1 MTNLIEIKVPDIG
14 DYKDIPV
21 IEIHV
26 KVGDT
31 VKAEQSIVT
40 LESDK
45 ATMDVPSSGSGVV
58 KELRIKL
65 GDNVSE
71 GTVVLVLEELISSSG
86 VEATPKAS
94 NQPTNPVAPTQ
105 SLVPSPQATVVSVPD
120 IGDYKEIPVIEIHVK
135 VGDVVKAE
143 QSLITLES
151 DKATMD
157 VPSSASG
164 VVKEVKVKLGDLVS
178 EGSVVVILE
187 ASGSLTPVVSQSMTA
202 AQSVISSPV
211 ATVAPTPLPTV
222 PVSSVTQ
229 QSTTSVTS
237 MPDVRATVSHAS
249 PTVRKYA
256 RELGAD
262 INQIKGTGPK
272 GRITQEDVRIF
283 IKQILSAP
291 KTAPAAPVNAGSG
304 LNLLPWPK
312 VDFKK
317 FGEIETK
324 PLSRIQKI
332 SAANLSRNWA
342 MIPAVTYHEDADITL
357 LESFRVETN
366 KLNEKSGLKVT
377 LLAFLMK
384 ACVQA
389 LKKYPEF
396 NSSLDGEE
404 LILKKYFHLGFAADT
419 PNGLVVPVIKDVDK
433 KGVMQIAQETSE
445 LAKLAREGKLKPD
458 QMQGACFTISSVG
471 GIGGTYFA
479 PIINAPEVA
488 ILGVSK
494 AAMKP
499 IWDGKQFNPKLICP
513 LSLTADHRVI
523 DGALATRFNAYIAE
537 LLSDFR
543 RVTL

>member
-31 VKAEQSIVT
+31 VKAEQSIIT

-45 ATMDVPSSGSGVV
+45 ATMDVPSSASGVV
-58 KELRIKL
+58 KELRVKL

-71 GTVVLVLEELISSSG
+71 GTIVLMLEEVGVVAAVATPIAPTKATPVKEISSS
-86 VEATPKAS
+86 VS
-94 NQPTNPVAPTQ
+94 NQAIEVR
-105 SLVPSPQATVVSVPD
+105 VPD
-120 IGDYKEIPVIEIHVK
+120 IGDYKDIPVIEIHVK
-135 VGDVVKAE
+135 VGDTVKAE

-157 VPSSASG
+157 VPSSSSG
-164 VVKEVKVKLGDLVS
+164 VVKEVKVQLGNLVS
-178 EGSVVVILE
+178 EGSIVVLLE
-187 ASGSLTPVVSQSMTA
+187 ANESSASVVPVVTSPAVVSVSPAVNAVLPNSVPQAHSPAIVASNPTSITAMPAVNSM
-202 AQSVISSPV
+202 
-211 ATVAPTPLPTV
+211 
-222 PVSSVTQ
+222 
-229 QSTTSVTS
+229 
-237 MPDVRATVSHAS
+237 VSHAS

-262 INQIKGTGPK
+262 IRQVSGTGPK
-272 GRITQEDVRIF
+272 GRITQNDVREF
-283 IKQILSAP
+283 IKQILTSP
-291 KTAPAAPVNAGSG
+291 KATVANASVPSSGG

-396 NSSLDGEE
+396 NSSLDGDE

-419 PNGLVVPVIKDVDK
+419 PNGLVVPVIKNVDT

-445 LAKLAREGKLKPD
+445 LAKLARDGKLKPD